1 MSLGGDRVPDW
12 IVHVA
17 VPYIICRLL
26 YFRYPVFN
34 SANTVLAM
42 LGALLPDIVK
52 VGMVAQLYF
61 INIDDYI
68 AAFHI
73 PLTSLVLAG
82 LISIFFKEKKLAF
95 LFFTLGVLTHYALD
109 VLLIHVG
116 EGYYLFFPISWQ
128 IFHLDL
134 ISPDDYNITIVV
146 MCVAVLLYLLGLLSQ
161 RNNVKKS

>member
-1 MSLGGDRVPDW
+1 VPDW
-12 IVHVA
+12 IVHIA
-17 VPYIICRLL
+17 VPYIICRIL

-52 VGMVAQLYF
+52 LGMVAQLYS
-61 INIDDYI
+61 INIDDYL

-82 LISIFFKEKKLAF
+82 LISIFFQKKKLAF
-95 LFFTLGVLTHYALD
+95 LFLTLGVLTHYALD

-116 EGYYLFFPISWQ
+116 EGYYLFFPISWE

-134 ISPDDYNITIVV
+134 ISPDDYYITIVV
-146 MCVAVLLYLLGLLSQ
+146 VCVAVLLYFLGLFSQ
-161 RNNVKKS
+161 RSIVKKSY